1 MPKIV
6 QYNLPPGGTVI
17 DLADNN
23 STALEIEGVDSKDY
37 IVVDTTDGN
46 EVLNLSAGGAT
57 GQRFQ
62 VRPTYVTYAASGSVA
77 LMQTGATST
86 TPNVLPNVSDSDTG
100 IGRAA
105 DDALSLI
112 AGGVEVARCVT
123 TNADAE
129 FLMADEVGF
138 INDPDLM
145 MRRKSTNSL
154 EFRVAGTDILGIDG
168 SGAYVENGKFG
179 VGTLSPSAPIH
190 IVDDTQNTQL
200 LIDRS
205 TGQFKIEQNTA
216 NTTAQSNVNLR
227 LASGNTVRVML
238 LSGGNVGVGTTAP
251 GQIFDVNQGSGN
263 MIADGYDTH
272 SLASYKENLSPADSG
287 YLAKVTACPPK
298 QWTSVPYV
306 SADEIKAATIE
317 QFGQD
322 AWDGYFPEDDS
333 HRAGALLS
341 MPEGEMKAW
350 IDAWAESKREE
361 RRPEEKWQQV
371 RLGLVA
377 DADDTAA
384 NFPESVSKN
393 ADGEISGINTMSYIG
408 TLHAALVELAAKV
421 EALEGGD

>member
-1 MPKIV
+1 MADAKIINYG
-6 QYNLPPGGTVI
+6 QPIGAGTTVVP
-17 DLADNN
+17 DNN
-23 STALEIEGVDSKDY
+23 STALDIESTDAKDY
-37 IVVDTTDGN
+37 ITIDTSDTG
-46 EVLNLSAGGAT
+46 ESVKIQAGVGPGVLFETNRVRSGAT
-57 GQRFQ
+57 GEFGLQLE
-62 VRPTYVTYAASGSVA
+62 TAS
-77 LMQTGATST
+77 ATN
-86 TPNVLPNVSDSDTG
+86 PVILPNYQDKDTG

-105 DDALSLI
+105 DDALSLV
-112 AGGVEVARCVT
+112 AGGVEGLRVHEDTTPSVVIGANISDVT
-123 TNADAE
+123 
-129 FLMADEVGF
+129 
-138 INDPDLM
+138 
-145 MRRKSTNSL
+145 
-154 EFRVAGTDILGIDG
+154 
-168 SGAYVENGKFG
+168 
-179 VGTLSPSAPIH
+179 PSAPLH
-190 IVDDTQNTQL
+190 IRDDGQNTQL

-205 TGQFKIEQNTA
+205 SGQFKIEQNTA

-322 AWDGYFPEDDS
+322 AWDSYFPEDDS

-341 MPEGEMKAW
+341 MPEGEMKTW

-393 ADGEISGINTMSYIG
+393 TDGEISGINTMSYIG